1 MSSMSGTRITLK
13 RQKNKKYG
21 YKYNYCFGY
30 YWHYYVFVNKK
41 TVKYSNLKSSYE
53 IKTYLD
59 GDTIKVEVN
68 YDFNYEKLYPLIITE
83 IKKAIE
89 DGKRLKLS
97 VSFRYYNY
105 EYRQITLY
113 SDSINNEQDCTA
125 FIEQVKTIIERKIY
139 SKNCNK

>member
-1 MSSMSGTRITLK
+1 MAINTIIVLSVIAIIMFLLIRM
-13 RQKNKKYG
+13 
-21 YKYNYCFGY
+21 
-30 YWHYYVFVNKK
+30 

-89 DGKRLKLS
+89 DGKRLKLG
-97 VSFRYYNY
+97 VSFKYYDY
-105 EYRQITLY
+105 EYRRIALD
-113 SDSINNEQDCTA
+113 SDFINNEQYCTS
-125 FIEQVKTIIERKIY
+125 FIEQVKTIIERRIY
-139 SKNCNK
+139 SKNCN

>member
-1 MSSMSGTRITLK
+1 MDIDTIIVLSVIAIIMFLLIRM
-13 RQKNKKYG
+13 
-21 YKYNYCFGY
+21 
-30 YWHYYVFVNKK
+30 

-89 DGKRLKLS
+89 DGKRLKLG
-97 VSFRYYNY
+97 VSFRYYDY
-105 EYRQITLY
+105 EYRRIVLD
-113 SDSINNEQDCTA
+113 SDLINNEEYCTS
-125 FIEQVKTIIERKIY
+125 FIEQVKTIIERRIY
-139 SKNCNK
+139 SKSCNK

>member
-1 MSSMSGTRITLK
+1 MAINTIIVLSVIAIIMFLLIRM
-13 RQKNKKYG
+13 
-21 YKYNYCFGY
+21 
-30 YWHYYVFVNKK
+30 

-89 DGKRLKLS
+89 DGKRLKLG
-97 VSFRYYNY
+97 VSFRYYDY
-105 EYRQITLY
+105 EYRRIVLD
-113 SDSINNEQDCTA
+113 SDLINNEEYCTS
-125 FIEQVKTIIERKIY
+125 FIEQVKTIIERRIY
-139 SKNCNK
+139 SKNCN